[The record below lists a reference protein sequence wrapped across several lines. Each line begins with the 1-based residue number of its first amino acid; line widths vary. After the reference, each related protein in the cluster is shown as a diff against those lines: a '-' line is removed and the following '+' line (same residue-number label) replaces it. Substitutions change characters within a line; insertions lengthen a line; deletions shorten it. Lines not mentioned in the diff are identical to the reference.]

1 MLKTSSTSPPLVQKC
16 VLLGPHGAGHS
27 IPAGKAWL
35 WGLFLCSVTRGVLE
49 PADAQ
54 CQPRPCRRRGSVWS
68 VAAPSS
74 VWGALGGRSCA
85 VGVTDCSRAGL
96 WHKTLGYIDL
106 VGYYDFFFFFP
117 PFNCIIPLKNG
128 GKWELCMLWSLFNL
142 RFSLY
147 NAQVITLTLLKTS
160 SFTFTTNLDFSL
172 LFWTF
177 SLVWFC
183 TGFSVVLLPLV
194 SLRVRSVSV
203 LYWGYFSST

>member
-1 MLKTSSTSPPLVQKC
+1 M
-16 VLLGPHGAGHS
+16 
-27 IPAGKAWL
+27 AWL
-35 WGLFLCSVTRGVLE
+35 WGLLLCPVTRGVLE
-49 PADAQ
+49 AADAQ
-54 CQPRPCRRRGSVWS
+54 SQQRSCRMRGVVAPGSVG
-68 VAAPSS
+68 
-74 VWGALGGRSCA
+74 GALGDVPVSWVLLTVLEQGCGIKA
-85 VGVTDCSRAGL
+85 LA
-96 WHKTLGYIDL
+96 YIDL

-147 NAQVITLTLLKTS
+147 NAQVITLTLLKIS

-203 LYWGYFSST
+203 LYWGCFSST